1 MCNMKYILCT
11 IFCMCAYFHAA
22 ATCSDSISDK
32 FSYKVVENFNY
43 CWDYNIVY
51 EDTNSKDTALFISS
65 HKYIISP
72 ILNAFCNNLN
82 EQAELDKIGY
92 CCKHYLIKAQ
102 NESKKNIQYYS
113 IEISILSNIKNHAPI
128 TSKIEEL
135 KKQDYTIVDIISEAP
150 VMCLVFVE
158 ADYLVAVTYNMFYDF
173 DDVLSI
179 SKFFVQEHFSAK

>member
-1 MCNMKYILCT
+1 
-11 IFCMCAYFHAA
+11 MCAYFHAA

-113 IEISILSNIKNHAPI
+113 IEINILSNIKNHAPI

-135 KKQDYTIVDIISEAP
+135 KNRTIRLLILYQRHLLCVLFLWKLII
-150 VMCLVFVE
+150 
-158 ADYLVAVTYNMFYDF
+158 
-173 DDVLSI
+173 
-179 SKFFVQEHFSAK
+179 

>member
-113 IEISILSNIKNHAPI
+113 IEINILSNIKNHAPI

-150 VMCLVFVE
+150 VMC
-158 ADYLVAVTYNMFYDF
+158 
-173 DDVLSI
+173 
-179 SKFFVQEHFSAK
+179 